1 MSVRP
6 SDGQSVNE
14 ISIYVDEDQPYKNSF
29 VERFLKI
36 RRLKLLNKIYVRK
49 LITYG

>member
-14 ISIYVDEDQPYKNSF
+14 ISIYEDENQPN
-29 VERFLKI
+29 RIRIHLLKDF
-36 RRLKLLNKIYVRK
+36 
-49 LITYG
+49 